1 MIKIHILIILFHISA
16 FTFSQTINIAT
27 NTLTIGM
34 DKREALRKMNEFIDQ
49 SAIENES
56 ENYWLIN
63 NNQIVGSIGFENE
76 KLSYVTTDWDDEIDY
91 LDSINMF
98 NTLFKVLKSTF
109 GSNYEGDII
118 LHLEEIK
125 EPNSEKLGISIHS
138 SDGKSVSIKREN
150 ISLEIQ
156 QIAKKL

>member
-1 MIKIHILIILFHISA
+1 MIKIHILIILIHISA
-16 FTFSQTINIAT
+16 FTFSQTINIASS
-27 NTLTIGM
+27 TLTMGM
-34 DKREALRKMNEFIDQ
+34 DKSEALKRMNQFIDQ
-49 SAIENES
+49 SVIGSES
-56 ENYWLIN
+56 ENFWLIN
-63 NNQIVGSIGFENE
+63 DNQIVGSIGFENE

-109 GSNYEGDII
+109 GSNYEGDVI
-118 LHLEEIK
+118 LQLKEIK
-125 EPNSEKLGISIHS
+125 ESDSEKLGISIQS
-138 SDGKSVSIKREN
+138 EDGRSVSIRREN